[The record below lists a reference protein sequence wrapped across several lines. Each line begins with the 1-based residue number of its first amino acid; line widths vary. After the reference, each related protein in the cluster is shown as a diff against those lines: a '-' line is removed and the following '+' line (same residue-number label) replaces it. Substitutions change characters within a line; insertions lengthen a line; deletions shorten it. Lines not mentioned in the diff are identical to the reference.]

1 MDFGLSEDQQLLK
14 ATVARFLAEQCPT
27 TRVRE
32 VMESDTGHDAQ
43 LWAGLVELGIAS
55 LPVPEE
61 YGGLGSEFLDLSLVA
76 EELGYAAT
84 PGPFLGAAMAVIGLV
99 AGDAQEL
106 KARWLPETASGGS
119 LGTVA
124 IGEAESVWDP
134 SGLKTSV
141 SDGKLTGRKPLVPY
155 AAVSDFILVGAREGE
170 ESGLWLVEA
179 GASGMQIE
187 PLSGN
192 DMTRRLDD
200 VVFNATPAVRVGGP
214 DALAR
219 CLDAGLILISAD
231 AFGGARRVL
240 EMTRDYSLE
249 REQFGQPIGAF
260 QSYKHQLADIAAEV
274 EPCMA
279 LYWYAAHT
287 VDAFPE
293 QTAKH
298 AALAKIRLGEMFN
311 RVAFQCTELHGGI
324 GFTWEYDLQL
334 WFRRALFDKG
344 FLGEA
349 ALHCDRVAEM
359 AGW

>member
-14 ATVARFLAEQCPT
+14 TTIGRFLAEQCPT

-32 VMESDTGHDAQ
+32 IMEGGTGHDAT
-43 LWAGLVELGIAS
+43 LWTSLAELGVAA
-55 LPVPEE
+55 LPIPEAH
-61 YGGLGSEFLDLSLVA
+61 GGLGADLLDLALAA

-84 PGPFLGAAMAVIGLV
+84 PGPFLGASMAAIGL
-99 AGDAQEL
+99 AEGDNEEL
-106 KARWLPETASGGS
+106 KARWLPQASAGS
-119 LGTVA
+119 ALGTIA

-134 SGLKTSV
+134 DAIAASV
-141 SDGKLTGRKPLVPY
+141 SDGKLSGRKPLVPY
-155 AAVSDFILVGAREGE
+155 AAVSDFIVVAARDGE
-170 ESGLWLVEA
+170 ETGLWLVEA
-179 GASGMQIE
+179 GAAGMEITT
-187 PLSGN
+187 LSGN
-192 DMTRRLDD
+192 DMSRRLDD
-200 VVFNATPAVRVGGP
+200 VVFDQTPARRVGDGH
-214 DALAR
+214 ALER

-231 AFGGARRVL
+231 AFGGARRCL

-274 EPCMA
+274 EPCMS

-287 VDAFPE
+287 FDAFPD
-293 QTAKH
+293 QTSKH
-298 AALAKIRLGEMFN
+298 AALAKLRIGEVFN
-311 RVAFQCTELHGGI
+311 DVAFKCTELHGGI

-334 WFRRALFDKG
+334 WFRRALFDKA

-349 ALHCDRVAEM
+349 VLHCDRVADM